1 VVICGSCGQENPEGA
16 RFCNAC
22 AAPLEAGQVERE
34 QRKTVTIVFCDV
46 TGSTE
51 LGESTDPETL
61 RALLAGYFARMKGI
75 IEAHGGSVEK
85 FIGDAV
91 MAVFGV
97 PVTHEDDA
105 LRACRAAV
113 EMRDALPEL
122 GIAGRIGVNTGEV
135 VTGTAERL
143 ATGDAVNVAA
153 RLEQAAQ
160 PGEVLV
166 GEPTLGLVRG
176 AVEVEAAGP
185 LKLQG
190 KLEPVMAYRLVT
202 AAGETPRRHEMPMV
216 GRVRERRLLAD
227 AWERAVSERSC
238 HLFTILGPA
247 GVGKS
252 RLVAEFLAAVDGANV
267 VRGRCLPYG
276 EGITYWPVV
285 EVVKQLGALP
295 AEPAA
300 VAAIRSLLRESVEP
314 TTAEEIAWAV
324 RKLFEQEA
332 AKQPL
337 VCVLDDVHWGEE
349 TLLDLV
355 EHVADLSRE
364 APILLVCVARP
375 DLLDRRADW
384 AGGKVNATTVLLE
397 PLDPEETDLL
407 LDNLTDLGAPLRD
420 RIREASEGNPL
431 FVEEMVAMLAESP
444 EREVGV
450 PPTIQALL
458 AARLDQLDS
467 NERDVLQ
474 CGSVEGRVFHRGGVQ
489 ALAPDELQLNA
500 RLTSLVRKELVRP
513 DRPQLPG
520 EDAFRFRHLLIRE
533 AAYDALPKAVR
544 ADLHERFAEWLDAR
558 ALHLVERD
566 EIIGYHLEQ
575 AYRHRLA
582 LGPVDEP
589 ARTLAIRAARRLS
602 AAGELALSLG
612 DRHAAANLLGRS
624 AQLLPENDAARPEL
638 LARLGIVLGD
648 LADYPSAMSML
659 DEAVSR
665 AASVGDE
672 RSGAYA
678 RLARHQIE
686 RQLRPD
692 TYHEHGQDDAFAAI
706 AIFEAT
712 GDERGLA
719 YATRLLAV
727 HRWDA
732 MQLGDAA
739 KALRQA
745 IEHAQ
750 RAGDRT
756 QELAAVFMLAN
767 ALSLGPT
774 PVSEAQLELDR
785 LERSAEESLALEEAI
800 TVGRATLAALT
811 DRFEE
816 SRALTA
822 RSLAICAELGLTS
835 RALFL
840 RFRAAHFDLIAD
852 DAETAEREARFAY
865 DELTRLQERGWRSTA
880 AAALAEAL
888 AQLQR
893 YEEALHF
900 SEISEEIGVREDVIN
915 EILWRIARALAMAGL
930 GELAD
935 AEQLAREAVDIAR
948 KTDAVMFHTK
958 ALAVLARLLQ
968 SRGQREEAI
977 ALVAQAISLAE
988 QKEAPALAR
997 LARSALAGEHSDR
1010 SGRAAGL

>member
-1 VVICGSCGQENPEGA
+1 V
-16 RFCNAC
+16 
-22 AAPLEAGQVERE
+22 
-34 QRKTVTIVFCDV
+34 TVLFCDV
-46 TGSTE
+46 VGSTA
-51 LGESTDPETL
+51 LGERTDPEAL
-61 RALLAGYFARMKGI
+61 RALLARYFERMREI
-75 IEAHGGSVEK
+75 VERHGGAVEK

-97 PVTHEDDA
+97 PMVHEDDA

-122 GIAGRIGVNTGEV
+122 GVEGRIGIATGEV
-135 VTGTAERL
+135 VTGTQERL
-143 ATGDAVNVAA
+143 ATGDAVNIAA

-160 PGEVLV
+160 SGEVLI
-166 GEPTLGLVRG
+166 GEATLGLVRG
-176 AVEVEAAGP
+176 AVVVEAAGRQK
-185 LKLQG
+185 LKG
-190 KLEPVMAYRLVT
+190 KLEPVLAYRLVT
-202 AAGETPRRHEMPMV
+202 AAGATPRRHETPMV

-252 RLVAEFLAAVDGANV
+252 RLVAEFLASVDRATV
-267 VRGRCLPYG
+267 ARGRCLPYG

-285 EVVKQLGALP
+285 EVVKQLDALP

-300 VAAIRSLLRESVEP
+300 VAAIRSLLRESAEP
-314 TTAEEIAWAV
+314 KSAEEIAWAV

-332 AKQPL
+332 AEQPL

-355 EHVADLSRE
+355 EYVADLSRE
-364 APILLVCVARP
+364 APILLLCMARP
-375 DLLDRRADW
+375 DLLDRRAGW

-397 PLDPEETDLL
+397 PLDPAETDLL
-407 LDNLTDLGAPLRD
+407 LDSLADLGAALRD
-420 RIREASEGNPL
+420 RIRETSEGNPL

-458 AARLDQLDS
+458 AARVDQLDPDD
-467 NERDVLQ
+467 RDVLQ

-489 ALAPDELQLNA
+489 ALAPNELHLTA

-520 EDAFRFRHLLIRE
+520 EDAFRFRHLLIRD
-533 AAYDALPKAVR
+533 AAYDALPKGVR
-544 ADLHERFAEWLDAR
+544 ADLHERLADWLDTR

-582 LGPVDEP
+582 LGPVDE
-589 ARTLAIRAARRLS
+589 AARRLAVHAAGRLS
-602 AAGELALSLG
+602 AAGEHALSVG
-612 DRHAAANLLGRS
+612 DRNAAANLLGRS

-638 LARLGIVLGD
+638 LARLGTVLGD
-648 LADYPSAMSML
+648 LADYTRAVSML
-659 DEAVSR
+659 DEAASR
-665 AASVGDE
+665 AASIGDE
-672 RSGAYA
+672 RTAAHA
-678 RLARHQIE
+678 RLARHQVD

-692 TYHEHGQDDAFAAI
+692 RWHEHGQDDALAAV
-706 AIFEAT
+706 AIFEAA

-719 YATRLLAV
+719 YATRLLAL

-732 MQLGDAA
+732 MQIGDAA

-750 RAGDRT
+750 RAGDRA

-767 ALSLGPT
+767 ALSLGPA
-774 PVSEAQLELDR
+774 PVSEARLELDR

-811 DRFEE
+811 GRFEE
-816 SRALTA
+816 SRALTD

-840 RFRAAHFDLIAD
+840 RFRAAHFDLIAG

-880 AAALAEAL
+880 AAALADAL

-893 YEEALHF
+893 HEEALRF
-900 SEISEEIGVREDVIN
+900 SEISEEIGVRGDVIN
-915 EILWRIARALAMAGL
+915 EILWRVARAPALAGL
-930 GELAD
+930 GDLAHG
-935 AEQLAREAVDIAR
+935 EQLAREAVDIAS
-948 KTDAVMFHTK
+948 KTDAVMFHIK
-958 ALAVLARLLQ
+958 ALAVLARQLET
-968 SRGQREEAI
+968 RGRREEAA
-977 ALVAQAISLAE
+977 ALVARAISLAE
-988 QKEAPALAR
+988 RKEAPALAQ
-997 LARSALAGEHSDR
+997 LARSALAGAHSDR
-1010 SGRAAGL
+1010 SGRAASV